1 MRLIAAVPLVTT
13 PVRLGAAAGPV
24 LAGHPA
30 TRLAG
35 WAITDT
41 ATGKAIWH
49 TVIPQAT
56 PPETLLVMP
65 GVELVQRLGVTLPL
79 ALLHAEDACR
89 LWGEPAW
96 HATTQAI
103 FARSAG
109 EPARRQVLTL
119 CQGLQRRLDQVADL
133 LTPTEWSAYQCH
145 QAINARGLSIDIG
158 TVHWLNQVI
167 VQREALRTSA
177 VGNAFG
183 SSTMTVTEALRAGGP
198 LDRLL
203 AHEGLT
209 LANRS
214 EAALLELLA
223 SGTCPPSVVQVVGNL
238 IGHSRI
244 AKVKVDRICES
255 VDSVGRLRQQFVMWA
270 ARTWRFSSHGTQVQ
284 NLPKPAEGTDYAA
297 LAGLILDNPVME
309 DGRVAPAVLDH
320 LVGLM
325 PDGRID
331 DAFPALLR
339 MCFAAANGNDLI
351 VLDWNAIEP
360 RIRAWLSD
368 DSEHLDA
375 WRQGR
380 DLYSELIS
388 SIVGRTVTK
397 ASDPHLRTVGK
408 VADIG
413 CGYNMGKD
421 SFSDLCTAHDVN
433 LDKLGMSAERVVQ
446 KYRTKYWLLSDP
458 RRGLW
463 ARLHAGAILAVK
475 TGRAVVGRIGFERTA
490 DGHLDMI
497 LPNGSRRRWWKAD
510 VQMRPPKWAKDGDR
524 SQDRPVVVVAST
536 PDGVVDQVMYGGRIL
551 ENACQAI
558 GREILVELLIELD
571 RRGIPVVAHCH
582 DEVVLEVAM
591 VAAPMVLELV
601 QGLAAT
607 SPGWAEGLPLR
618 VEAFISPIW
627 TKESPL

>member
-1 MRLIAAVPLVTT
+1 MITVFLPLITT
-13 PVRLGAAAGPV
+13 PVASGVLELAAM
-24 LAGHPA
+24 AGHPQTKFAGALVRNAGRIERLTPA
-30 TRLAG
+30 TFVHWLAG
-35 WAITDT
+35 VGQQPIMA
-41 ATGKAIWH
+41 
-49 TVIPQAT
+49 
-56 PPETLLVMP
+56 P
-65 GVELVQRLGVTLPL
+65 GG
-79 ALLHAEDACR
+79 ALLRALHVEVPGLLWAEDVCRIVGRQDWSDQPYACIQR
-89 LWGEPAW
+89 MITPRTVTGLTPALT
-96 HATTQAI
+96 ALEVLAQQA
-103 FARSAG
+103 
-109 EPARRQVLTL
+109 
-119 CQGLQRRLDQVADL
+119 ADL
-133 LTPTEWSAYQCH
+133 ITPQEIEAYRVH
-145 QAINARGLSIDIG
+145 QAINSRGLHIEPEVV
-158 TVHWLNQVI
+158 TWLHAI
-167 VQREALRTSA
+167 IEQRERARRAALGKAGHLAS
-177 VGNAFG
+177 
-183 SSTMTVTEALRAGGP
+183 MTATEALKPGGI

-203 AHEGLT
+203 KAQNLT
-209 LANRS
+209 LKNRS
-214 EAALLELLA
+214 EDALIELLA
-223 SGTCPPSVVQVVGNL
+223 SGACKPPLDLLLQTL
-238 IGHSRI
+238 IGHGRI
-244 AKVKVDRICES
+244 AKSKVDGVRAGVS
-255 VDSVGRLRQQFVMWA
+255 KDGRLREQFAIWA
-270 ARTWRFSSHGTQVQ
+270 ARTWRFSSRGVQVQ
-284 NLPKPAEGTDYAA
+284 NLPKPIDDIDYAA
-297 LAGLILDNPVME
+297 LVRAMANTDLGGLALLSPTGSV
-309 DGRVAPAVLDH
+309 
-320 LVGLM
+320 
-325 PDGRID
+325 D
-331 DAFPALLR
+331 DIFPAYVR
-339 MCFAAANGNDLI
+339 MMFSAAPEHDLI

-368 DSEHLDA
+368 DQEHLDA

-380 DLYSELIS
+380 DLYCELIS

-413 CGYNMGKD
+413 CGYNMGND

-475 TGRAVVGRIGFERTA
+475 TGCAVVGRIGFERTA
-490 DGHLDMI
+490 DGHLDMT

-591 VAAPMVLELV
+591 TAAPMVLELV